1 MTTKL
6 WIDPKTQ
13 RVVHFAPASQPVPSR
28 VTQITTRGVVT
39 YDVAQLSSQI
49 FNGALPPAML
59 PQVCWLCR
67 PEDGRRH
74 LAAALD

>member
-1 MTTKL
+1 MTTNL
-6 WIDPKTQ
+6 WIDPQTQ
-13 RVVHFAPASQPVPSR
+13 PVVHFAPASQSVPSR
-28 VTQITTRGVVT
+28 VTKITSRGVVT
-39 YDVAQLSSQI
+39 YDLAQLSSQI
-49 FNGALPPAML
+49 FNGALPPALL